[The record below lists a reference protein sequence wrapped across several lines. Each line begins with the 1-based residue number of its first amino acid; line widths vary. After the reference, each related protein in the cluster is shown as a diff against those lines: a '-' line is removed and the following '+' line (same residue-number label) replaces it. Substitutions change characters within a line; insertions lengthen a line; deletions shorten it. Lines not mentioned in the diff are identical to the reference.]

1 MGPALGSEAL
11 EKRVQQLEEELD
23 FTHAHYHKLLEQV
36 ECPAIC
42 CCYRLA
48 RLGL

>member
-1 MGPALGSEAL
+1 MGLAPDSEAL

-36 ECPAIC
+36 VCFATFCRHTPALL
-42 CCYRLA
+42 RL
-48 RLGL
+48 

>member
-1 MGPALGSEAL
+1 MALALGSEAL

-36 ECPAIC
+36 IRPATC
-42 CCYRLA
+42 CRVTLALLRL
-48 RLGL
+48 